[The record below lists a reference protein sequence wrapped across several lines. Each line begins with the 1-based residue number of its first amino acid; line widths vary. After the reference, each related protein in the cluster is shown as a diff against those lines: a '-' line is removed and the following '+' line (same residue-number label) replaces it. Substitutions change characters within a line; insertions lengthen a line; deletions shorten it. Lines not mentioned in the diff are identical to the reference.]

1 MAVLGLWLLGFMTA
15 GFLAQQDVIAATSQS
30 LTMDRASATAGDYE
44 YILGP
49 GDQVTVTI
57 ADSELPADRPFLVDV
72 NGSIRLPMIGR
83 IHVAG
88 LTTTEL
94 ESVISEGLKTYFVK
108 PDVMVAIAEY
118 GSQPVSIIG
127 AVKTPG
133 IHQVRGRKTILEMLS
148 LAGGLEE
155 NAGVIAKITRE
166 LQWGLIPLQSTSMDS
181 TGQFSVAEINLKSLI
196 SGRNPSDNI
205 LIRPHDV
212 ISVPKADV
220 VYVIGQ
226 VLRSGAF
233 VITEH
238 KQVTVLQALSMAAGL
253 DRMANPKEARILRLA
268 DGSSTRTEIEI
279 NLKNI
284 MAGRS
289 PDIPMIPEDILFV
302 PDNTPKRAGLRT
314 LEAIVQM
321 TTGAVIW
328 RR

>member
-166 LQWGLIPLQSTSMDS
+166 LQWGLIPLQSTSLDS